1 MIINNFTDR
10 RLVLICQTG
19 GNMGKELEVTL
30 KVKVRA
36 HFDDNESDESIV
48 RYLLEQDLEDAGWD
62 YNVEILKE

>member
-1 MIINNFTDR
+1 MLNLNE
-10 RLVLICQTG
+10 RLVLICQIG

-36 HFDDNESDESIV
+36 HFDDNESDEDTV

-62 YNVEILKE
+62 CDVEILKE